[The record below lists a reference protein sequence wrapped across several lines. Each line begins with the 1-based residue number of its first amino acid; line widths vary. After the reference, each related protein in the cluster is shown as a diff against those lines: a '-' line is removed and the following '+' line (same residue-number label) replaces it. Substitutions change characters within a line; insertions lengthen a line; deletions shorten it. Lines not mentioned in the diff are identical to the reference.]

1 MWDGKMK
8 ETRGQYYDKVAE
20 GLKLSDNEKDF
31 VNKNMVSN

>member
-20 GLKLSDNEKDF
+20 GLNEKDF